1 MRASDLLIKSILN
14 SGINRVFSLSGNQI
28 MPIFDSVV
36 DLDMEIIHCR
46 HEASAVFMADGYA
59 QSSGNTGIA
68 LVTAAPGFTNSL
80 GPLYA
85 IKANQ
90 SPVLLLSGDSPLS
103 QNGLMSFQE
112 LNQTKISKELVKKS
126 WRIEDANLIGNDI
139 AEAISLTKKGRP
151 GPVHI
156 ALPFDILNEKIV
168 TVTSQN
174 TKKSGPNIITI
185 ESEKLQAIEK
195 LLFKSQKPLIITGPS
210 LSESRNKDFYK
221 QLYSST
227 KIPIITMS
235 SPRGS
240 NDPSLGK
247 LKLALKES
255 DLLIFI
261 DKDIDFTLGF
271 GSKERISSDNIIY
284 ISCNDAS
291 INHAK
296 EMLKDRALIN
306 INAEPKSAIASIS
319 KLKHNQNYESWLNHV
334 KNLLASRPN
343 KPITKNDKIKP
354 YDLCKLV
361 VNEVE
366 NNSDAIYISD
376 GGEFGQWAQSII
388 PKSKIITNGP
398 SGAIGGATPQ
408 AIGASFANPD
418 SIIVCFMGDGTAGFQ
433 IAEWETARRHNL
445 PIIYIIGNDQRWGA
459 EVEIQIRDYGK
470 DRAQYCMLDNLT
482 RYDQIAEG
490 MGCQGHFIQSIDQL
504 KKVINEAILS
514 KKTTI
519 IDIQMDGLPAP
530 SF

>member
-1 MRASDLLIKSILN
+1 MTVVSQSI
-14 SGINRVFSLSGNQI
+14 
-28 MPIFDSVV
+28 P
-36 DLDMEIIHCR
+36 
-46 HEASAVFMADGYA
+46 
-59 QSSGNTGIA
+59 
-68 LVTAAPGFTNSL
+68 
-80 GPLYA
+80 
-85 IKANQ
+85 
-90 SPVLLLSGDSPLS
+90 
-103 QNGLMSFQE
+103 
-112 LNQTKISKELVKKS
+112 
-126 WRIEDANLIGNDI
+126 NLINGISQQNPVQRNVGQ
-139 AEAISLTKKGRP
+139 AE
-151 GPVHI
+151 
-156 ALPFDILNEKIV
+156 
-168 TVTSQN
+168 SQIN
-174 TKKSGPNIITI
+174 FQSNIID
-185 ESEKLQAIEK
+185 
-195 LLFKSQKPLIITGPS
+195 G
-210 LSESRNKDFYK
+210 LSKRPPTEF
-221 QLYSST
+221 
-227 KIPIITMS
+227 
-235 SPRGS
+235 
-240 NDPSLGK
+240 
-247 LKLALKES
+247 
-255 DLLIFI
+255 
-261 DKDIDFTLGF
+261 
-271 GSKERISSDNIIY
+271 
-284 ISCNDAS
+284 
-291 INHAK
+291 
-296 EMLKDRALIN
+296 
-306 INAEPKSAIASIS
+306 
-319 KLKHNQNYESWLNHV
+319 V

>member
-14 SGINRVFSLSGNQI
+14 SGINKIFSLSGNQI

-36 DLDMEIIHCR
+36 DLDIEIIHCR

-85 IKANQ
+85 INANQ

-112 LNQTKISKELVKKS
+112 LNQTSISKRLVKTS
-126 WRIEDANLIGNDI
+126 WRIEDANLIGKDI
-139 AEAISLTKKGRP
+139 TKAISLTNNGRP

-156 ALPFDILNEKIV
+156 ALPFDILNEKIINIAPHE
-168 TVTSQN
+168 TNTS
-174 TKKSGPNIITI
+174 KPNNLIIKPD
-185 ESEKLQAIEK
+185 KLQAIEK
-195 LLFKSQKPLIITGPS
+195 LLLKSQKPLIITGPS
-210 LSESRNKDFYK
+210 LSESRNKDLYK

-227 KIPIITMS
+227 NIPIITMN

-247 LKLALKES
+247 LKLVLKEA

-296 EMLKDRALIN
+296 KMLGDRTLIN
-306 INAEPKSAIASIS
+306 FSAEPKSAIASIS
-319 KLKHNQNYESWLNHV
+319 KLKHNQNYESWFNHV
-334 KNLLASRPN
+334 KILLASRPN
-343 KPITKNDKIKP
+343 KPAIKTDKLTP
-354 YDLCKLV
+354 YNLCKIA

-366 NNSDAIYISD
+366 NNTDAIYISD

-388 PKSKIITNGP
+388 PKSKILTNGP

-418 SIIVCFMGDGTAGFQ
+418 SIVVCFMGDGTAGFQ

-459 EVEIQIRDYGK
+459 EVEIQIREYGQ
-470 DRAQYCMLDNLT
+470 DRAKYCMLDNLT

-490 MGCQGHFIQSIDQL
+490 MGCKGHFVQSTGEL
-504 KKVINEAILS
+504 AKVINEAILS

>member
-1 MRASDLLIKSILN
+1 MRASDLLIASILN
-14 SGINRVFSLSGNQI
+14 SGINKIFSLSGNQI
-28 MPIFDSVV
+28 MPIFDSAV
-36 DLDMEIIHCR
+36 DLDIEIIHCR

-68 LVTAAPGFTNSL
+68 LVTAAPGFTNSI

-103 QNGLMSFQE
+103 QKGLMSFQA

-126 WRIEDANLIGNDI
+126 WRIENAHLIGKDI
-139 AEAISLTKKGRP
+139 TEAISLTKKGRP

-156 ALPFDILNEKIV
+156 ALPFDILNETIV
-168 TVTSQN
+168 KVPSQN
-174 TKKSGPNIITI
+174 TKTSELSYITI
-185 ESEKLQAIEK
+185 ETEKLQVIEK
-195 LLFKSQKPLIITGPS
+195 LLCKSQKPLIITGPA
-210 LSESRNKDFYK
+210 LSESRNKDLYK
-221 QLYSST
+221 RLYDST
-227 KIPIITMS
+227 NIPIITMS

-240 NDPSLGK
+240 NDPALGK

-261 DKDIDFTLGF
+261 DKDIDFTLDF
-271 GSKERISSDNIIY
+271 GSKERIPSDNIIY
-284 ISCNDAS
+284 IACSDAS

-296 EMLKDRALIN
+296 EMLKDRTLIN
-306 INAEPKSAIASIS
+306 FNADPSSAIECIC
-319 KLKHNQNYESWLNHV
+319 KLKHNQNYSWLNHV
-334 KNLLASRPN
+334 KDLLASRPN
-343 KPITKNDKIKP
+343 KPITKTDKLKP
-354 YDLCKLV
+354 YDLCKIV

-366 NNSDAIYISD
+366 NNTDAIYISD

-408 AIGASFANPD
+408 AIGASFANPGT
-418 SIIVCFMGDGTAGFQ
+418 IIVCFMGDGTAGFQ

-459 EVEIQIRDYGK
+459 EVEIQIREYGQ
-470 DRAQYCMLDNLT
+470 DRAKYCMLDNLT

-490 MGCQGHFIQSIDQL
+490 MGCQGHFVQSIDEL
-504 KKVINEAILS
+504 KKIINEVILS

>member
-1 MRASDLLIKSILN
+1 MRASDLLIASILN
-14 SGINRVFSLSGNQI
+14 SGINKIFSLSGNQI
-28 MPIFDSVV
+28 MPIFDSVI
-36 DLDMEIIHCR
+36 DLDLEIIHCR

-126 WRIEDANLIGNDI
+126 WRIEDANLIGKEVT
-139 AEAISLTKKGRP
+139 EAISLTQNGRP

-156 ALPFDILNEKIV
+156 ALPFDILNETIEKV
-168 TVTSQN
+168 PPQN
-174 TKKSGPNIITI
+174 TNISEPNNIII
-185 ESEKLQAIEK
+185 KSDKLQVTEK
-195 LLFKSQKPLIITGPS
+195 LLNKSQKPLIVTGPS
-210 LSESRNKDFYK
+210 LSESRNKDLYK
-221 QLYSST
+221 RLYSST

-240 NDPSLGK
+240 NDPALGK
-247 LKLALKES
+247 LKLVLKEA

-271 GSKERISSDNIIY
+271 GSKESIRSDNIIY

-296 EMLKDRALIN
+296 KMLKDRTLIN
-306 INAEPKSAIASIS
+306 FNAEPTSAIASIC

-334 KNLLASRPN
+334 KNLLASRPS
-343 KPITKNDKIKP
+343 KPMTKNDKLKP
-354 YDLCKLV
+354 YDLCKIV

-366 NNSDAIYISD
+366 KNTDAIYISD

-408 AIGASFANPD
+408 AIGASFANPGK
-418 SIIVCFMGDGTAGFQ
+418 IIVCFMGDGTAGFQ

-459 EVEIQIRDYGK
+459 EVEIQIREYGQ
-470 DRAQYCMLDNLT
+470 DRAKYCMLDNLT

-490 MGCQGHFIQSIDQL
+490 MGCQGHFVQSIDEL
-504 KKVINEAILS
+504 KKIINEVILS
-514 KKTTI
+514 KKTAI